1 MKCYQS
7 SYTSYASSAAALQEP
22 REGLGAVQQAHLFYW
37 PSVVRVDSETI
48 IFLHFCILSRL
59 GLLAAHF
66 YCAIYSVSKVEIAS
80 EMNQTGVVKGVG
92 KTNCRLLSTMVTTSV
107 GSEPAI
113 APACLSSPR
122 SSRDAWIR
130 KCARVCVEQG
140 LINRIYIYGLC
151 DSTATNARP
160 TPANKWR
167 VHTLQVRARASVNSS
182 TIAPCACDA
191 VDERKPQI
199 DRFQCYPPKT
209 KYVQSETGKGTRTNA
224 ECRAVTCTN

>member
-140 LINRIYIYGLC
+140 LINRIYT
-151 DSTATNARP
+151 D
-160 TPANKWR
+160 
-167 VHTLQVRARASVNSS
+167 
-182 TIAPCACDA
+182 CAI
-191 VDERKPQI
+191 RQ
-199 DRFQCYPPKT
+199 RQT
-209 KYVQSETGKGTRTNA
+209 QGRHRRTNGVCTR
-224 ECRAVTCTN
+224 CRCAHVRLSIARRSHRAHAMQSTNENRRSIAFSATRRKQSTCSRRQGRGRGRTPSVAL